1 VQDEVM
7 DEDGSA
13 ARERML
19 AALRPADLAGTPARW
34 QQRKSVRTRMK
45 LVEAAIDCLV
55 EGGYARLTTQ
65 AVAERTGS
73 SRGAMHHHFPS
84 RADLVAAVIDHVFYE
99 RMRLYLGDYLSD
111 LAGLAHAEVVARATA
126 AHWRS
131 VQTREY
137 AAYLELAVAARTDA
151 ELDQMFAPASRR
163 YDEVWL
169 SEMTGTFPFWEAQ
182 WEAMLRANDFVIA
195 AHMGMLIQR
204 TVMGEAR
211 TRALGE
217 MIEQFAASIYR
228 T

>member
-1 VQDEVM
+1 MNVIASTTQ
-7 DEDGSA
+7 
-13 ARERML
+13 ERML
-19 AALRPADLAGTPARW
+19 AALRPADLAEKPARW
-34 QQRKSVRTRMK
+34 QQQKSVRTRVR

-55 EGGYARLTTQ
+55 EGGYPGLTTQ

-73 SRGAMHHHFPS
+73 SRGAMHHHFPT
-84 RADLVAAVIDHVFYE
+84 RMDMVAAVIDHVFYA
-99 RMRLYLGDYLSD
+99 RMRLYLGDYLKD
-111 LAGLAHAEVVARATA
+111 LSGLENADVVAIATA

-137 AAYLELAVAARTDA
+137 AAYLELAVASRTNA
-151 ELDQMFAPASRR
+151 ELDQMFTPVARR

-169 SEMTGTFPFWEAQ
+169 SEMTGTFPFWRDK

-204 TVMGEAR
+204 AVMGETRTEALSALVAR
-211 TRALGE
+211 
-217 MIEQFAASIYR
+217 FAATLYE